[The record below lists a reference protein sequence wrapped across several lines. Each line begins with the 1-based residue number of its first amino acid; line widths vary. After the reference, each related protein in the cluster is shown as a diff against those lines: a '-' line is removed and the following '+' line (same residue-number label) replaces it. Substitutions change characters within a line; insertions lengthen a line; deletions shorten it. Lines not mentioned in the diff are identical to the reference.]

1 MKRPR
6 TAAKRHN
13 PASAHHALRN
23 ALIASLNREAKR
35 GKRTTRLQA
44 VADKLVELAL
54 KGDFYAVKEIF
65 DRVDGEPQQAGNRPD
80 AAALLTRRTRRG
92 KR

>member
-6 TAAKRHN
+6 TAAKKHD

-23 ALIASLNREAKR
+23 ALITSLNREAKR

-65 DRVDGEPQQAGNRPD
+65 DRIDGEPQQAASKPG
-80 AAALLTRRTRRG
+80 AAALATRRTRRG

>member
-6 TAAKRHN
+6 RARATARKHKDAR
-13 PASAHHALRN
+13 SSQVMRDALV
-23 ALIASLNREAKR
+23 ASLGREVKK

-44 VADKLVELAL
+44 VADKLVDLAL

-65 DRVDGEPQQAGNRPD
+65 DRIDG
-80 AAALLTRRTRRG
+80 
-92 KR
+92 